1 MADDSDNKILAA
13 IGEMRTENI
22 ARFDKVDG
30 RLDNMERTD
39 NLIKGEVQLLGSRVG
54 QLETRVSRID
64 SDHAATK
71 RGSIEGDE
79 AQHAALV
86 SAMKIHGDAVAAIA
100 AKVDTL
106 ADRPDAAETIIAEV
120 KSAAKTP
127 TGQKVIGGLVSVLL
141 LVLAILGAKLQSQ
154 LDHIEKQQ
162 DKQDLRGAK

>member
-1 MADDSDNKILAA
+1 MAENDTDAILAA
-13 IGEMRTENI
+13 IGALRNENT

-39 NLIKGEVQLLGSRVG
+39 NLIKGEVQLLGARVGTLESRVA
-54 QLETRVSRID
+54 RID

-79 AQHAALV
+79 AQQAALV
-86 SAMKIHGDAVAAIA
+86 SAMDIHGKALAAVS
-100 AKVDTL
+100 AKVDAI
-106 ADRPDAAETIIAEV
+106 ADKPDAADKIIEEV

-127 TGQKVIGGLVSVLL
+127 TGQKVIGGVVSLLL

-162 DKQDLRGAK
+162 DKQQGVAK